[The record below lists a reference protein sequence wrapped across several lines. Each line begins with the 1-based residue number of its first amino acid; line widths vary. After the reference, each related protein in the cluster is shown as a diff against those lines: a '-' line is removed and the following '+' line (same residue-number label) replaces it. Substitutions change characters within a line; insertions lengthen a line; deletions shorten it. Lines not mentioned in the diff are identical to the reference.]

1 MNDLD
6 LSEIAVADALQ
17 KKPKPADA
25 SIVSNELLK
34 A

>member
-1 MNDLD
+1 VKGVD
-6 LSEIAVADALQ
+6 LSELAVADALQ

-25 SIVSNELLK
+25 SIVGNELFL

>member
-1 MNDLD
+1 VNDLD

-17 KKPKPADA
+17 KKPKPADS
-25 SIVSNELLK
+25 SIVSNKLLK

>member
-1 MNDLD
+1 VKCLG

-17 KKPKPADA
+17 KNPKPAEA

>member
-1 MNDLD
+1 VNDLD

-17 KKPKPADA
+17 KKTKPADA
-25 SIVSNELLK
+25 SIVSNKLLK